1 MLREVLFD
9 KNVLRI
15 CNDYR
20 HCELVVI
27 FWKCGWLDAQS
38 ACSISQH
45 SNINENPH
53 HVLANCDIVA
63 EYSAPRQQGC
73 SSYPLKLLLSCLS
86 SNLDRRKHKNTGI
99 SYYPAAEGHI
109 FPFKDRL
116 PSHPLETIPELY
128 SIGQNSACA
137 SKPYHRLR
145 LCSRS
150 RETQLFWRFG
160 QNKGSS
166 RFSVVIIHQLS
177 VRLRSWKLM
186 LGSHRHEKECGSCIR
201 QLEECYLMR
210 LV

>member
-1 MLREVLFD
+1 MIIDIASLWSSFENAAGLMLSRHAVSVSIRTSMRILTMCLQTAIL
-9 KNVLRI
+9 LRSI
-15 CNDYR
+15 QRQDSKDAVPIHWNSFY
-20 HCELVVI
+20 LVCPAI
-27 FWKCGWLDAQS
+27 WIGGS
-38 ACSISQH
+38 
-45 SNINENPH
+45 
-53 HVLANCDIVA
+53 
-63 EYSAPRQQGC
+63 
-73 SSYPLKLLLSCLS
+73 
-86 SNLDRRKHKNTGI
+86 KNTGI